1 MNKKVVMLCESA
13 IMIAL
18 ATVLSMLKLIDMPY
32 GGSITAFSMV
42 PIIIIAFRYNCK
54 CGLLA
59 GFVFSL
65 IQLLLGSS
73 NLSYITSLLAIA
85 AVIFLDYVFAFSFI
99 GIAGI
104 FKNKIKN
111 TAVAA
116 TVGAL
121 TVCIIR
127 YICHVISGCTVWAG
141 VSIPSADGLVYSLG
155 YNGAYM
161 IPETIITVFMTFWLF
176 SSFDFTSKTIV
187 RLKKEDRSTSAAVFS
202 SLSVLSILGTLI
214 FDVIVIFFTIQD
226 ENGYNFS
233 LIGNANFVLLGVV
246 LGAGIVLGIVFA
258 LVAKFTTKP
267 ATAK

>member
-42 PIIIIAFRYNCK
+42 PIIVISFRYNCK
-54 CGLLA
+54 CGLLT

-73 NLSYITSLLAIA
+73 NLSYATSLVAGIAI
-85 AVIFLDYVFAFSFI
+85 VLLDYVFAFSFL
-99 GIAGI
+99 GLSGV

-127 YICHVISGCTVWAG
+127 YVCHVISGCTVWAG
-141 VSIPSADGLVYSLG
+141 VSIPSTDGLVYSLG
-155 YNGAYM
+155 YNAAYM
-161 IPETIITVFMTFWLF
+161 IPETIITVCMTFWLF
-176 SSFDFTSKTIV
+176 SCFDFTSKTIV
-187 RLKKEDRSTSAAVFS
+187 RLKKEDRSTSSAVFS
-202 SLSVLSILGTLI
+202 SLSVLSILGSVI
-214 FDVIVIFFTIQD
+214 FDLIVLFFTIQD

-233 LIGNANFVLLGVV
+233 LIGNANFVLIGVV
-246 LGAGIVLGIVFA
+246 LGAGIVLGIAFA
-258 LVAKFTTKP
+258 LVAKFSSKP
-267 ATAK
+267 ASAK